1 MRALHQTFILTAA
14 MVVAMDQP
22 VKQATTNFSYVI
34 KSSTDAYVQNMF
46 HHTLLITNV
55 SIVL

>member
-1 MRALHQTFILTAA
+1 VPCARPFVLTAA

-22 VKQATTNFSYVI
+22 VKQGTTNFSYVI
-34 KSSTDAYVQNMF
+34 KSTNAYVQNMF
-46 HHTLLITNV
+46 HRTLLITNV